1 MRGLSG
7 KVAVVAGGGSGLGA
21 AAALRLGA
29 EGVAVLVGDIFEDK
43 AQAIAARIVAA
54 GGRASSRWFD
64 VTDEASVNALTAGA
78 VAAYGGLDG
87 MLFGAADMSLVP
99 RDGDALGIELEVF
112 DRVVESHLRGQLLCA
127 RAALPHLLARGGG
140 ALVFMSSVA
149 AFAPAPRLAAY
160 SAAKAGV
167 NALMRHVA
175 TTWGKAGVRANAL
188 APGLV
193 VTERMAGARSAASL
207 EETLEGTPSPRNGV
221 PDDIA
226 SAAAFL
232 MSDDGAWINGQVL
245 NVDGGR
251 TMR

>member
-1 MRGLSG
+1 VRGLAD
-7 KVAVVAGGGSGLGA
+7 KVVVVAGGGAGLGA

-29 EGVAVLVGDIFEDK
+29 EGAAVVVGDIFVDK
-43 AQAIAARIVAA
+43 AQAVAEQIVAA
-54 GGRASSRWFD
+54 GGRAVSSAFD
-64 VTDEASVNALTAGA
+64 VTDEASTYALAAAA
-78 VAAYGGLDG
+78 VETYGGLDG
-87 MLFGAADMSLVP
+87 MLFGAADMSLISK
-99 RDGDALGIELEVF
+99 DGDALAISLDVF
-112 DRVVESHLRGQLLCA
+112 DRVIQAHLRGQLLCT

-149 AFAPAPRLAAY
+149 AFEPEPRLAAY
-160 SAAKAGV
+160 SAAKAGI

-175 TTWGKAGVRANAL
+175 TTWGKQGVRANAL

-193 VTERMAGARSAASL
+193 VTERMAAIRTEESLRSVLA
-207 EETLEGTPSPRNGV
+207 GTPSPRNGA

-226 SAAAFL
+226 GAAAFL
-232 MSDDGAWINGQVL
+232 ISDDGAWINGQVI